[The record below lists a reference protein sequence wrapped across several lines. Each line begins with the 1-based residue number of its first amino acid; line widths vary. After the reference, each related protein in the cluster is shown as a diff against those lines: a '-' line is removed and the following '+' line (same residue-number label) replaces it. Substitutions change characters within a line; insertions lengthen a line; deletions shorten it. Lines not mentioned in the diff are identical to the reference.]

1 MKTRKFLWTVLSSA
15 LTAACIVNVNAQADP
30 IPKWG
35 NEVDLVGLVD
45 SSGQLLARDGSV
57 LADQSGEPLRPAC
70 ALSAVTPEPFRFFV
84 QAGRSDRLLIYHDG
98 GGACW
103 ESNTCVTPLVSN
115 APIYDPRITENEYNL
130 AYAGGVLDGT
140 NAANPFK
147 DWTKVFIPYCTG
159 DVGWGNRDV
168 IYQTVQGPLPIRHRG
183 YANIRAVLRWL
194 EDYYRDNNLPAP
206 AKVALTG
213 SSAGAYATIGTVFPE
228 AIKLLP
234 RTTDTYV
241 IADSGNGVVTD
252 SFLASAKANWGYE
265 STLPKYLVP
274 VLAGGADGL
283 PVRFF
288 GELTKRFRGTR
299 FGQFQ
304 NAYDSIQTLVLNTMK
319 YSDDPTRWTDPRDLV
334 GSLVEWSLKA
344 RLATNLS
351 AVAPN
356 YRFYTAAGSEHEIL
370 VNIPVEANAGFCS
383 DNFYTENSAAELKFR
398 NWTNAMVNGGGYL
411 WNTGN
416 WRNATCFPNCVV
428 PAAPGCMPLV
438 QP

>member
-1 MKTRKFLWTVLSSA
+1 MKFVWRIVVSSA
-15 LTAACIVNVNAQADP
+15 LATACVANAQTNP
-30 IPKWG
+30 LPRWG
-35 NEVDLVGLVD
+35 DRIDMDGLVD
-45 SSGQLLARDGSV
+45 PTGQLLARDGSV

-70 ALSAVTPEPFRFFV
+70 AMSAVIPEPFRFFV
-84 QAGRSDRLLIYHDG
+84 QAGRSDRVLIYHDG

-103 ESNTCVTPLVSN
+103 ESNTCATPLVSN
-115 APIYDPRITENEYNL
+115 NPIYDTRITEDEYNL
-130 AYAGGVLDGT
+130 AYAGGVLDRA

-168 IYQTVQGPLPIRHRG
+168 AYQIGPNQLLPIRHRG

-194 EDYYRDNNLPAP
+194 EDYYRDHKLPPP

-228 AIKLLP
+228 AIKVLP
-234 RTTDTYV
+234 PTTDTYV
-241 IADSGNGVVTD
+241 IADSGNGIITD

-265 STLPKYLVP
+265 STLPNYLVP
-274 VLAGGADGL
+274 VVAGGAEGL

-288 GELTKRFRGTR
+288 GELTRRFRGTR

-319 YSDDPTRWTDPRDLV
+319 YTDDPGRWTDLHDLA
-334 GSLVEWSLKA
+334 GSLVEWTLKA

-351 AVAPN
+351 AFAPN
-356 YRFYTAAGSEHEIL
+356 YRFYTSSGSEHAIL
-370 VNIPVEANAGFCS
+370 VNIPPEANAGFCS
-383 DNFYTENSAAELKFR
+383 DNFYTENSAAGLSFR
-398 NWTNAMVNGGGYL
+398 NWTNAMVNGGGHL

-416 WRNATCFPNCVV
+416 WRNATCFPNCIA
-428 PAAPGCMPLV
+428 PAAPGCLPLV

>member
-1 MKTRKFLWTVLSSA
+1 MKTREWVSRIVVSSA
-15 LTAACIVNVNAQADP
+15 LAAAAVANAQTNP
-30 IPKWG
+30 IPPWG
-35 NEVDLVGLVD
+35 DRVDLGGLVD
-45 SSGQLLARDGSV
+45 ATGRLLARDGSV
-57 LADQSGEPLRPAC
+57 LADRSGEPLRPAC

-84 QAGRSDRLLIYHDG
+84 QRGRTDRLLIYHDG

-103 ESNTCVTPLVSN
+103 ESNTCVSPLVSN
-115 APIYDPRITENEYNL
+115 DPTYDPRITEDEYNL
-130 AYAGGVLDGT
+130 AYAGGVLDRA

-168 IYQTVQGPLPIRHRG
+168 TYQTALGALPIRHRG
-183 YANIRAVLRWL
+183 YANVRAVLRWL
-194 EDYYRDNNLPAP
+194 EDHYRDNNLPAP
-206 AKVALTG
+206 AKVALSG

-228 AIKLLP
+228 AIKVLP
-234 RTTDTYV
+234 PTTATYV
-241 IADSGNGVVTD
+241 IADSGNGIVTD
-252 SFLASAKANWGYE
+252 SFLASAKTNWGYQY
-265 STLPKYLVP
+265 TLPNYLIP
-274 VLAGGADGL
+274 VLTGGAEGL

-304 NAYDSIQTLVLNTMK
+304 NAYDSIQTVVLNTMK
-319 YSDDPTRWTDPRDLV
+319 YTDDPQRWTDPRDLA
-334 GSLVEWSLKA
+334 GSLLEWSLRA

-351 AVAPN
+351 AIAPN
-356 YRFYTAAGSEHEIL
+356 YRFYTSGGTEHAIL

-383 DNFYTENSAAELKFR
+383 DNFYTENSAAGLNFR
-398 NWTNAMVNGGGYL
+398 NWTNDMVNGGGYL

-428 PAAPGCMPLV
+428 PPAPGCSPLV

>member
-1 MKTRKFLWTVLSSA
+1 MRTRELVSQIVLSCA
-15 LTAACIVNVNAQADP
+15 LAAAGVATAQADP
-30 IPKWG
+30 LPRWG
-35 NEVDLVGLVD
+35 DRIDLVGLVD
-45 SSGQLLARDGSV
+45 GTGRLLARDGSV
-57 LADQSGEPLRPAC
+57 LTDKSGEPLRPAC
-70 ALSAVTPEPFRFFV
+70 ALSAVTPELFRFFV
-84 QAGRSDRLLIYHDG
+84 QPGRSDRLLIYHDG

-103 ESNTCVTPLVSN
+103 ESNTCVSPLVSSD
-115 APIYDPRITENEYNL
+115 PTYDPRITEDEYKL
-130 AYAGGVLDGT
+130 AYAGGILDRA
-140 NAANPFK
+140 NQANPFK

-168 IYQTVQGPLPIRHRG
+168 VYQTVLGALPVRHRG
-183 YANIRAVLRWL
+183 YANVRAVLRWL
-194 EDYYRDNNLPAP
+194 EDHYRGNNLPAP

-234 RTTDTYV
+234 STTNTYV

-252 SFLASAKANWGYE
+252 SFLASAKANWGFQA
-265 STLPKYLVP
+265 TLPEYLIP
-274 VLAGGADGL
+274 VVNGGAAGL

-288 GELTKRFRGTR
+288 SELTKRFRGTR

-304 NAYDSIQTLVLNTMK
+304 NAYDSIQTVVLNTMK
-319 YSDDPTRWTDPRDLV
+319 YTDDPQRWTDRRDLAE
-334 GSLVEWSLKA
+334 SLIEWSLSA

-351 AVAPN
+351 AIAPN
-356 YRFYTAAGSEHEIL
+356 YRFYTGAGTEHVVL

-383 DNFYTENSAAELKFR
+383 DNFYTESSAAGLSFR
-398 NWTNAMVNGGGYL
+398 NWTNDMVNGGGYF

-416 WRNATCFPNCVV
+416 WRNATCFPNCIV
-428 PAAPGCMPLV
+428 PPTPGCLPLV